1 MKKISLDKIHLV
13 IINFIRL
20 LIVIAIISAIIS
32 GKWLILFAC
41 ILILFLTF
49 LPYFFEKKYKIQLP
63 LEFTIVIILFIYV
76 SLILGSIKGYYLKF
90 WWWDII
96 THTTAGIALG
106 FIGFMILY
114 ILYQGKKIRANP
126 IMIAIFSFSFAVA
139 IGVLWEIFEFVVDS
153 LTGLNMQ
160 KSGLRDTMWDL
171 IVNSIGA
178 LFASTM
184 GYLYLKKEKIHVVDM
199 LINKFRRKN
208 PNLFK

>member
-1 MKKISLDKIHLV
+1 MKKSLDKIHLV

-20 LIVIAIISAIIS
+20 FIIIAIISAIIK
-32 GKWLILFAC
+32 GEWLILFIG
-41 ILILFLTF
+41 ILTLFLTF
-49 LPYFFEKKYKIQLP
+49 APLFIEKKYKLYLP
-63 LEFTIVIILFIYV
+63 IEVELLIIVFIYA
-76 SLILGSIKGYYLKF
+76 SLVLGGIREYYLKF

-96 THTTAGIALG
+96 IHTTSGIALG

-126 IMIAIFSFSFAVA
+126 MMIAIFSFSFAVA

-199 LINKFRRKN
+199 LINKFRQKN
-208 PNLFK
+208 PKLFK